1 MNINEQIHCITL
13 PTPFAVGDVNVY
25 LIESEKLTL
34 VDAGAKTDEAWASFQ
49 QQLQSLGIKVD
60 DIEQV
65 VLTHHHPDHVGL
77 ADYLKKDDVQFI
89 SLAYN
94 LPWLK
99 QDPEYFEHHDD
110 FYLTVYRE
118 MGIEKFHKKA
128 METVRGYLQYSCNI
142 EIDVVVK
149 EGDTIDGLPGWYV
162 IETPGHAQGHLSLI
176 RKIDGVMIGGDHL
189 IKHISSNALIEP
201 PPIGV
206 KERPKTLLQY
216 RASLQKVIHHDVKKV
231 YAGHGKPVEHPKELV
246 HLRLLKQEERA
257 DEILKMITDR
267 PMTGFEIC
275 QQLFPTIFLKELGL
289 TMSETLGHLDLL
301 ESNNQLKIDEK
312 EGVLYF
318 QAKEVVRNEC
328 R

>member
-1 MNINEQIHCITL
+1 MNSERIHCISL

-34 VDAGAKTDEAWASFQ
+34 VDTGPKTDEAWESLKRQIHALGFQ
-49 QQLQSLGIKVD
+49 VS

-77 ADYLKKDDVQFI
+77 SDYFKEQNVRFI
-89 SLAYN
+89 SMAYN

-99 QDPEYFEHHDD
+99 KDPAFFEHHDA

-128 METVRGYLQYSCNI
+128 METVRGYLNYSCTI
-142 EIDVVVK
+142 EIDVVVE
-149 EGDTIDGLPGWYV
+149 EGDAIDGLPGWTV
-162 IETPGHAQGHLSLI
+162 VETLGHAQGHLSLL
-176 RKIDGVMIGGDHL
+176 READGVMIGGDHL

-201 PPIGV
+201 PPIGE

-216 RASLQKVIHHDVKKV
+216 RESLMKVIDRNVTKV

-257 DEILKMITDR
+257 DDILNMISHDAL
-267 PMTGFEIC
+267 TGFEIC
-275 QQLFPTIFLKELGL
+275 QKLFPTIFLKELGL

-301 ESNNQLKIDEK
+301 KRDDRLKVEEK

-318 QAKEVVRNEC
+318 KAKEVAKHEC

>member
-1 MNINEQIHCITL
+1 MNRLEKIHCITL
-13 PTPFAVGDVNVY
+13 PTPFAVGDVNIY

-34 VDAGAKTDEAWASFQ
+34 VDTGPKTEEAWKAFQ
-49 QQLQSLGIKVD
+49 QQIQALGFEVG

-65 VLTHHHPDHVGL
+65 ILTHHHPDHVGL
-77 ADYLKKDDVQFI
+77 ADYLKNNDVTFI
-89 SLAYN
+89 SLEYN

-99 QDPEYFEHHDD
+99 KDAEFFKHHDD

-128 METVRGYLQYSCNI
+128 MERIRGYLSYSCNI
-142 EIDVVVK
+142 EIENVVH
-149 EGDTIDGLPGWYV
+149 EGDAIAGLPGWYI

-176 RKIDGVMIGGDHL
+176 RKEDGVMIGGDHL

-201 PPIGV
+201 PPLGV

-216 RASLQKVIHHDVKKV
+216 RESLKKVINHGVTKV
-231 YAGHGKPVEHPKELV
+231 YAGHGKVVEHPKELV
-246 HLRLLKQEERA
+246 HIRLMKQEERA
-257 DEILKMITDR
+257 EHILKMLSER
-267 PMTGFEIC
+267 PLTGFEIC

-301 ESNNQLKIDEK
+301 ESNNQLKVVEK
-312 EGVLYF
+312 DGVLYY
-318 QAKEVVRNEC
+318 QPKEVVKNEC
-328 R
+328 H